1 MSDQDAIASLPYALG
16 VPCARARLRVL
27 PEDFQVDEALGFA
40 PDDEGQ
46 HVLLRIRKRGMNT
59 AWLARLLAQ
68 AAAVPSQAVSYAGR
82 KDRHAVTTQWFSVD
96 LAGASEPDWHASIQ
110 MLSEGAAEVLAV
122 HRHRR
127 KLRPGTLTGNHFVLR
142 LRDVQ
147 GDRAM
152 LTERLAQIQQHGVPN
167 YFGEQRFGHQ
177 DNNLREAAELFAGK
191 RIRDR
196 ARRALLWSA
205 ARSYLFNQV
214 LAARIAEGSWNRAEP
229 GDVLQWDGSG
239 SWFVLRTPDLANLGA
254 QLAAQELHPTGPL
267 WGQGPLPSQGRIA
280 QLEQDVLQRHP
291 VFCQGLQAARLDQDR
306 RSLRLIPRQ
315 LEWRWLEHDLEL
327 GFFLTAGGY
336 ATTVLR
342 ELLLIENAQAVEERA
357 APNGGDHAE
366 WPP

>member
-1 MSDQDAIASLPYALG
+1 MISSYDSISSLPHALG
-16 VPCARARLRVL
+16 VLGAQARLRVL
-27 PEDFQVDEALGFA
+27 PEDFKVDEALGFA

-46 HVLLRIRKRGMNT
+46 HVLLRIRKCGMNT

-68 AAAVPSQAVSYAGR
+68 AAAVPGHAVSYAGR
-82 KDRHAVTTQWFSVD
+82 KDRHAVTIQWFSVD
-96 LAGASEPDWHASIQ
+96 LAGKHEPDWNVHIQ
-110 MLSEGAAEVLAV
+110 ALSEGAAEVLAV

-127 KLRPGTLTGNHFVLR
+127 KLRPGTLIGNHFVLR

-147 GDRAM
+147 GDREA
-152 LTERLAQIQQHGVPN
+152 LALRLAQIQQYGVPN

-214 LAARIAEGSWNRAEP
+214 LAARIAEGSWNQAEP

-239 SWFVLRTPDLANLGA
+239 SWFVLRESEIANLDK

-267 WGQGPLPSQGRIA
+267 WGQGPLPSQRRIA
-280 QLEQDVLQRHP
+280 QLEWDVLQRHTT
-291 VFCQGLQAARLDQDR
+291 FCQGLQAARLEQDR
-306 RSLRLIPRQ
+306 RSLRLIPRK
-315 LEWRWLEHDLEL
+315 LEWRWLEQDLEL
-327 GFFLTAGGY
+327 GFFLNSGGY

-342 ELLLIENAQAVEERA
+342 ELLLIEDAQAVEERA
-357 APNGGDHAE
+357 ANEEGERAD
-366 WPP
+366 

>member
-1 MSDQDAIASLPYALG
+1 MTQFYDSTLNLPHALG
-16 VPCARARLRVL
+16 VPDARARMRVL

-68 AAAVPSQAVSYAGR
+68 AAAVPCHAVSYAGR
-82 KDRHAVTTQWFSVD
+82 KDRHALTTQWFSAD
-96 LAGASEPDWHASIQ
+96 LAGASEPDWRARIRE
-110 MLSEGAAEVLAV
+110 LSEGAAEVLAA

-127 KLRPGTLTGNHFVLR
+127 KLRPGTLSGNHFVLR

-147 GDRAM
+147 GDREALM
-152 LTERLAQIQQHGVPN
+152 LRLAQVQQHGVPN

-196 ARRALLWSA
+196 GRRALLWSA
-205 ARSYLFNQV
+205 ARGYLFNQV
-214 LAARIAEGSWNRAEP
+214 LAARITEGSWNHAEP

-239 SWFVLRTPDLANLGA
+239 SWFLFRGTEVAALRT
-254 QLAAQELHPTGPL
+254 QLAAHELHPTGPL

-280 QLEQDVLQRHP
+280 QLEQDVVQRHP
-291 VFCQGLQAARLDQDR
+291 AFCQGLQAVGLEQDR

-315 LEWRWLEHDLEL
+315 LEWRWLEQDLEL
-327 GFFLTAGGY
+327 GFFLNAGGY

-342 ELLLIENAQAVEERA
+342 ELLLTENAQAMEEQAADANGIRA
-357 APNGGDHAE
+357 D
-366 WPP
+366 